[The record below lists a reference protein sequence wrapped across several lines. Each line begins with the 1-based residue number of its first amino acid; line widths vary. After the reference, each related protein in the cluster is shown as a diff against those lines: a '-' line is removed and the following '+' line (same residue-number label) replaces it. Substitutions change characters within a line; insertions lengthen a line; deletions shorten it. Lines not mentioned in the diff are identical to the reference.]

1 MRRKVSHMLLCAVI
15 AFLSGWAGHWL
26 GSRKRSIVH
35 VPETVV
41 RHDTIRSAIPEPE
54 VIVREVPTEVDTAA
68 ILADYFSEKHYLD
81 TIIERP
87 YLKVELT
94 DVISRNSLLDRTVV
108 VDYRQPVV
116 CNNALALLLF
126 IRRTVVKL
134 RLPMIRQRTQNKLPK
149 KKKKGI
155 KRMFKKNMC

>member
-1 MRRKVSHMLLCAVI
+1 MLLCAVI

-94 DVISRNSLLDRTVV
+94 DAAMNAVIDQGF
-108 VDYRQPVV
+108 DPVYG
-116 CNNALALLLF
+116 ARPLKRF
-126 IRRTVVKL
+126 IQSKIETLVAKHIIAADVKPGDTL
-134 RLPMIRQRTQNKLPK
+134 TIDVNENGELYMRW
-149 KKKKGI
+149 
-155 KRMFKKNMC
+155 

>member
-68 ILADYFSEKHYLD
+68 ILADYLSEKHYLD

-108 VDYRQPVV
+108 VD
-116 CNNALALLLF
+116 
-126 IRRTVVKL
+126 
-134 RLPMIRQRTQNKLPK
+134 
-149 KKKKGI
+149 
-155 KRMFKKNMC
+155 

>member
-1 MRRKVSHMLLCAVI
+1 MLLCAVI

-116 CNNALALLLF
+116 CNNAL
-126 IRRTVVKL
+126 VVGMDAGRYGCVLSAGYRCKSWEFRAGYDL
-134 RLPMIRQRTQNKLPK
+134 YNRSLVLGVSKDLWRW
-149 KKKKGI
+149 
-155 KRMFKKNMC
+155 